1 MMKIPTLNHELS
13 LLQSWWNSSSSINW
27 FNSLYAGDQYIV
39 LFILVLAIGIFATCI
54 HDIKVNGSFV
64 WLINLPVRISI
75 STTTSLYMLRCWY
88 DVTFKTDF
96 NLLISF
102 VLGVVALLIAGS
114 IVVMVSI
121 MYAKF
126 EKNMLGFKKDS
137 NLL

>member
-1 MMKIPTLNHELS
+1 MKIPTLNYELS

-39 LFILVLAIGIFATCI
+39 LFILVLATGIFVICI
-54 HDIKVNGSFV
+54 HDIKVNGSFI

-75 STTTSLYMLRCWY
+75 STATSLYMLRCWY

-102 VLGVVALLIAGS
+102 VLGLVSLLIAGS
-114 IVVMVSI
+114 IMVMVSI

-126 EKNMLGFKKDS
+126 EVNMLGFKKDS
-137 NLL
+137 SLL